1 MNKQNEMKY
10 ALAIVCGFALIAG
23 ALLVKAGAFTTLFA
37 NEATTAERVNLN
49 ERHTYGD
56 TAAKVTLVEFS
67 DFECPYCGQLH
78 ETLKRIVDESNG
90 SIKWEFRHM
99 PLPIHKDAKIA
110 AYYSEC
116 VSSITDDE
124 GFFTYADTLMQ
135 NQRSIDV
142 AYLEKVA
149 TEQGIKIDLL
159 HACISD
165 AKTIEIVAEDTKTG
179 QRLGGTGTPFTVIV
193 YADGT
198 QKSVS
203 GAVPYEQWKKYLS
216 L

>member
-1 MNKQNEMKY
+1 MNKHTEMKY
-10 ALAIVCGFALIAG
+10 ALAIVCGFAL
-23 ALLVKAGAFTTLFA
+23 VAGAFLVKGGTFAAIFA
-37 NEATTAERVNLN
+37 NKATTAERANEN
-49 ERHTYGD
+49 ERHRYGD
-56 TAAKVTLVEFS
+56 ATAKVSLVEFS
-67 DFECPYCGQLH
+67 DFECPYCEQLH

-90 SIKWEFRHM
+90 TIKWEFRHM

-116 VSSITDDE
+116 VSIISNNA
-124 GFFTYADTLMQ
+124 GFFKYADTLMQ
-135 NQRSIDV
+135 NQRSID
-142 AYLEKVA
+142 ATYLEKVA
-149 TEQGIKIDLL
+149 IEQGIDAPLL
-159 HACISD
+159 RTCISD
-165 AKTIEIVAEDTKTG
+165 AKTLEIIAEDIKVG
-179 QRLGGTGTPFTVIV
+179 QALGGTGTPFTVII